1 MKLFDRQ
8 LKEHRQKI
16 AKNTAKNPKE
26 RAMKKKDTYE
36 KFGPSIDTY
45 TMKKAIEDGITV
57 PLVYE
62 GRKVVQYHL

>member
-1 MKLFDRQ
+1 MATYRTPL
-8 LKEHRQKI
+8 LG
-16 AKNTAKNPKE
+16 NTAKNPKE

-57 PLVYE
+57 PLVDE
-62 GRKVVQYHL
+62 GRKVVQDDPSKRIDD